1 MANKWGNNGNIDR
14 LLFLGL
20 QNHCRWWL
28 CGRKG
33 EPLPGPKSRLLCNAQ
48 KWIVW
53 DNTCGNK
60 ARDFIGKVRG
70 SREQQGGGIQENS
83 SATWLSVWG
92 FMVRGLGSGLS
103 SANHSDSES
112 LLAVHALF
120 SQDGCQWGFWEVAG
134 HVVFCFDLSWT
145 LPVGGGLFVLCSLP
159 GCPVIKQLMQMVTT
173 VPGQGGRFQSV
184 CFPWQLQLRN

>member
-1 MANKWGNNGNIDR
+1 MGKRWKHWQTFI
-14 LLFLGL
+14 FWPPKSL
-20 QNHCRWWL
+20 QMVTVWQE
-28 CGRKG
+28 GG
-33 EPLPGPKSRLLCNAQ
+33 PLSGPKSRLLCNAQ

-60 ARDFIGKVRG
+60 ARDFIGKVHR
-70 SREQQGGGIQENS
+70 SREQQGEGIQENS
-83 SATWLSVWG
+83 SATWLSVSG

-120 SQDGCQWGFWEVAG
+120 SQDGCQWGFWEVVG

-145 LPVGGGLFVLCSLP
+145 LPVGGG
-159 GCPVIKQLMQMVTT
+159 
-173 VPGQGGRFQSV
+173 
-184 CFPWQLQLRN
+184 